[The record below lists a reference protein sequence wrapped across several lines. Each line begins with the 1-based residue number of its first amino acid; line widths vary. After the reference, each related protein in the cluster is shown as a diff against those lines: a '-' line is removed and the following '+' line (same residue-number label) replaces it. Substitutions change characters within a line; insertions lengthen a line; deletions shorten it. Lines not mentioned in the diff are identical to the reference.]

1 MSNSL
6 TKSQR
11 LRHFKPQT
19 KCIEYPEE
27 HAGTGL
33 HAAILHTG
41 DIGLVGAYALGKF
54 LLGNL
59 FTLTC
64 IADNLAYTISIG
76 LFAKCLT
83 FRGTYLTEAFIH
95 HGINAHNIIYFP
107 HSTLSLIVL
116 PC

>member
-11 LRHFKPQT
+11 LRHFNPQT

-33 HAAILHTG
+33 HAAILYARDIRLIGSHT
-41 DIGLVGAYALGKF
+41 LSQF

-76 LFAKCLT
+76 LFAKSLT
-83 FRGTYLTEAFIH
+83 FRGTYFTEAFIH
-95 HGINAHNIIYFP
+95 HGINAHNIISFL